1 MSALWQDCQ
10 GILEDNGKKKRYINE
25 KRSGDIIPA
34 VFCIDRILRFK
45 HFLKKYLGLS
55 VEFCGNILFEEKF
68 F

>member
-1 MSALWQDCQ
+1 M
-10 GILEDNGKKKRYINE
+10 LEVNGKKKRYINE

-45 HFLKKYLGLS
+45 HFLKKYLDYQWNFMEIFYLKK
-55 VEFCGNILFEEKF
+55 NF